1 MPPFVTPFWK
11 FCGGS
16 FPLSVAFFDDVCYNA
31 DIAAGRNRPRARSG
45 RPIRIRPVPKEA
57 IMKRRTLSVLL
68 ALVLLLCAA
77 PLSPAARAFS
87 DAQGSWAADVIEKT
101 RSYGL
106 MEGYADGT
114 FGVGR
119 DITRGEF
126 VTILCRMFSWETVTP
141 QAPSYIDC
149 AAGKWCYSYVE
160 TARAHDVMDASGA
173 FRPDDYI
180 SREEMAVMLVRALG
194 YSTLAQSLSSLA
206 LPFTDVKS
214 NTGYIAIAYDIG
226 MITGV
231 TASDGSLRFLP
242 HNSAKREE
250 AAAMLVRVY
259 ERYTSKI
266 DWLHGFYAFSSYS
279 QINLASSLDALSV
292 GWARMEFDAEEG
304 PRLNSTSANNND
316 WVMPSD
322 PTPATDYFNQHQIP
336 YNLNVYASAADRV
349 SLADGSSTSTVAALT
364 SSAEARAQAV
374 SLLAAAAAGYA
385 GVTLDFEGL
394 KGDTLKTDYVSF
406 LTQLRAALPADKTL
420 YVCVQPDTW
429 YTGFDYRGL
438 GAVCDK
444 VILMAHDYQWTAA
457 ETAKHVGTANTDSP
471 VTPFAGVYE
480 ALRDLTDPDTG
491 VADRSKIALAISF
504 GTAGFRID
512 ENGILLEGVVYHP
525 AQDVLRARLAQ
536 PGAVVEYSE
545 RYRNPAVT
553 YTTQDGARYR
563 VWYENEQSV
572 LDKLTLAR
580 MFGVTGVS
588 LWRLGAIPAS
598 TGYDVWSAIQ
608 SQR

>member
-1 MPPFVTPFWK
+1 
-11 FCGGS
+11 
-16 FPLSVAFFDDVCYNA
+16 
-31 DIAAGRNRPRARSG
+31 
-45 RPIRIRPVPKEA
+45 
-57 IMKRRTLSVLL
+57 MKRRTLSVLL
-68 ALVLLLCAA
+68 ALVLLLCAT

-250 AAAMLVRVY
+250 AAAMLF
-259 ERYTSKI
+259 
-266 DWLHGFYAFSSYS
+266 L
-279 QINLASSLDALSV
+279 
-292 GWARMEFDAEEG
+292 
-304 PRLNSTSANNND
+304 RL
-316 WVMPSD
+316 
-322 PTPATDYFNQHQIP
+322 F
-336 YNLNVYASAADRV
+336 
-349 SLADGSSTSTVAALT
+349 
-364 SSAEARAQAV
+364 
-374 SLLAAAAAGYA
+374 LL
-385 GVTLDFEGL
+385 
-394 KGDTLKTDYVSF
+394 
-406 LTQLRAALPADKTL
+406 
-420 YVCVQPDTW
+420 QPD
-429 YTGFDYRGL
+429 
-438 GAVCDK
+438 
-444 VILMAHDYQWTAA
+444 
-457 ETAKHVGTANTDSP
+457 
-471 VTPFAGVYE
+471 
-480 ALRDLTDPDTG
+480 
-491 VADRSKIALAISF
+491 
-504 GTAGFRID
+504 
-512 ENGILLEGVVYHP
+512 
-525 AQDVLRARLAQ
+525 
-536 PGAVVEYSE
+536 
-545 RYRNPAVT
+545 
-553 YTTQDGARYR
+553 
-563 VWYENEQSV
+563 
-572 LDKLTLAR
+572 
-580 MFGVTGVS
+580 
-588 LWRLGAIPAS
+588 
-598 TGYDVWSAIQ
+598 
-608 SQR
+608 